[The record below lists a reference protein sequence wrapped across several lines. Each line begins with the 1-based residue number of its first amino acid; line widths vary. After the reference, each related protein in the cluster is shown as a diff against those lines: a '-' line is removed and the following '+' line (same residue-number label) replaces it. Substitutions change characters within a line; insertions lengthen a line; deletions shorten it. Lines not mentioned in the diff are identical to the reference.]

1 LYLLTSTLSDRLA
14 KKLKRAIEQKNIF
27 LIFACFLFNAF
38 SEAENAENKIKTLRV
53 ERFHKNK
60 SIRRKLREKNIKK
73 VE

>member
-1 LYLLTSTLSDRLA
+1 L
-14 KKLKRAIEQKNIF
+14 
-27 LIFACFLFNAF
+27 